1 MADLHGHYSNLTE
14 VRALLMDNVSDDA
27 KAVPAVVLARG
38 ALEAYTLINAE
49 LARLYGSV
57 LPFPLSTTEN
67 TPDVIQS
74 LAETLTACW
83 ANAHTAGLGTR
94 GRGPSVDECKRARE
108 LIDKLAANKVKIPGY
123 TPAVLPSSNTEG
135 EHPIFFKG
143 DTMDM
148 GQDSDQSE
156 RLSDE
161 RD

>member
-74 LAETLTACW
+74 LSNTLTACW

-108 LIDKLAANKVKIPGY
+108 DIERLASGELVIAGY
-123 TPAVLPSSNTEG
+123 TSSVLPSSNTEG
-135 EHPIFFKG
+135 EHPIFAKV

-148 GQDSDQSE
+148 GQDSDQRD
-156 RLSDE
+156 RLADE